1 LLVKTCHFTVLSKF
15 MTTNSG
21 DFPKT
26 IGTEEKH
33 DELNGWQNY
42 DRISSV

>member
-1 LLVKTCHFTVLSKF
+1 
-15 MTTNSG
+15 MTINSS

-33 DELNGWQNY
+33 EELNGWQNY
-42 DRISSV
+42 DTISTV